1 MKKYNI
7 QSVKVN
13 GVNRGERDLLEQIFI
28 QNVISKQDAA
38 VNDGIYS
45 CRDIQVVMSEMPYI
59 IIQEKGFVVVDFGKE
74 MCGRLHILAVDNSEG
89 EIHVRL
95 GESVAECY
103 AELGEYEAGNYHSI
117 RDWKL
122 PVVSNADLSTSES
135 GFRFARIDVL
145 SGGDFRIRNI
155 YVESKRFASDK
166 EGYFLSNDETVNKI
180 YEVAKH
186 TLSLCIQNG
195 VVWDGVKRDRTVWTG
210 DFHPELLSITS
221 VYGCISEIENVLN
234 VGETYVAKD
243 AWVNYIPAYS
253 AWWIVC
259 LNEYYRYYAKK
270 AYVEG
275 KLTSVKKILSAF
287 DSIISSDGS
296 IVFSSNQYITNHKFF
311 LDWPTNDQE
320 DSYYGWISLLIH
332 ACREARKLLLEFG
345 EDVMLVDDILER
357 LLKNAT
363 VDSAYKQVE
372 ALQFL
377 TGRKEA
383 DAVRNALLEGGAKG
397 MTGFMGYYILTAA
410 VAAGGKEEVMP
421 MIKDFY
427 GGMLQMGA
435 TSFWEDFDMDWLKET
450 PQGVDGIPEKD
461 KKNIHRDYGQF
472 CYKGLRHSLCHG
484 WTAGVLAFFV
494 RTVLGIKPI
503 TPGCK
508 KIQVNPNLLGLTS
521 VEGRVPTLY
530 GDVYVKHTV
539 SNGKI
544 VSEIKVPQG
553 VEICNDETN
562 IY

>member
-1 MKKYNI
+1 M
-7 QSVKVN
+7 
-13 GVNRGERDLLEQIFI
+13 LEQVFVK
-28 QNVISKQDAA
+28 NVISAQAA
-38 VNDGIYS
+38 TVNEEICS
-45 CRDIQVVMSEMPYI
+45 CREIHVIMSATPHI
-59 IIQEKGFVVVDFGKE
+59 VIQEKGFVVVDFGKE

-89 EIHVRL
+89 EIQVRL

-103 AELGEYEAGNYHSI
+103 AQLGEYEAGNYHSV

-145 SGGDFRIRNI
+145 SGGDFRIRNM
-155 YVESKRFASDK
+155 YVESKRFASDN
-166 EGYFLSNDETVNKI
+166 EGYFVSNDEKVNKI

-195 VVWDGVKRDRTVWTG
+195 VVWDGAKRDRTVWTG

-221 VYGCISEIENVLN
+221 VYGCISEIENVLD
-234 VGETYVAKD
+234 VGETYVAKN

-253 AWWIVC
+253 AWWIIC
-259 LNEYYRYYAKK
+259 LNDYYRYYAQK
-270 AYVEG
+270 AYVAG
-275 KLTSVKKILSAF
+275 KLASVKKILSAF
-287 DSIISSDGS
+287 DSIIATDGS
-296 IVFSSNQYITNHKFF
+296 IVFSNNASHYTTNHRFF
-311 LDWPTNDQE
+311 LDWPTNEQE
-320 DSYYGWISLLIH
+320 DSYYGWISLVIH
-332 ACREARKLLLEFG
+332 ACREAKKLLSEFG
-345 EDVMLVDDILER
+345 EDVTLVEDMLDR

-383 DAVRNALLEGGAKG
+383 EAVKDALLKGGAKG

-410 VAAGGKEEVMP
+410 AASGGKEDVLP
-421 MIKDFY
+421 MMKDFY

-435 TSFWEDFDMDWLKET
+435 TSFWEDFDVDWLKEN
-450 PQGVDGIPEKD
+450 PQGVDGVPQEN

-484 WTAGVLAFFV
+484 WTAGVLAFLV
-494 RTVLGIKPI
+494 RTVLGVKPI
-503 TPGCK
+503 APGGK
-508 KIQVNPNLLGLTS
+508 KMQVKPNLIGLTS

-530 GDVYVKHTV
+530 GDVYVKHTL
-539 SNGKI
+539 SNGEI
-544 VSEIKVPQG
+544 ISEIKLPQG
-553 VEICNDETN
+553 IEICNDETD